1 MSNQSTSHLF
11 MIEPD
16 SFYGNEQTSSSNHYQ
31 VNEIEETS
39 KNIAQKALSEF
50 HALKFA
56 IESRGIKVT
65 SLKGS
70 KDCPDHIFPNWF
82 ITFDDKT
89 MQIFSM
95 MAPNRRTEKKT

>member
-39 KNIAQKALSEF
+39 ENIAQKALS
-50 HALKFA
+50 L
-56 IESRGIKVT
+56 
-65 SLKGS
+65 SLI
-70 KDCPDHIFPNWF
+70 HI
-82 ITFDDKT
+82 
-89 MQIFSM
+89 
-95 MAPNRRTEKKT
+95 